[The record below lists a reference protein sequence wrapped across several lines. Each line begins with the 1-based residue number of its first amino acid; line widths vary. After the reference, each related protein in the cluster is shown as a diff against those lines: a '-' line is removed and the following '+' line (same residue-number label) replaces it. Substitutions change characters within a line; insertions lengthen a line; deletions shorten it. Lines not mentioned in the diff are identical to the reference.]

1 MNRLCN
7 ARAKEREE
15 GEPDH
20 KQRQDKQQQPDRR
33 TQEDPHG
40 ANLPADPHGANLPAS
55 SYPVN
60 WKPPPGRQKPSFRA
74 VPTRRSVFFC
84 PLTPLR
90 KPTSRLPLAT
100 GNGTVGL

>member
-33 TQEDPHG
+33 TQE
-40 ANLPADPHGANLPAS
+40 DPHGANLPAS